1 MLGTSE
7 QTVKISKADFT
18 KTGHTAISK
27 SQWIGFSNKKAGCD
41 KSEKWRKKKLY
52 PFLGFFHQNHPLVVN
67 TTLTQLFPMHPFF
80 TP

>member
-27 SQWIGFSNKKAGCD
+27 SEWIGFSNKKAGCD
-41 KSEKWRKKKLY
+41 KSEKWKKKNYILSWA
-52 PFLGFFHQNHPLVVN
+52 
-67 TTLTQLFPMHPFF
+67 FF
-80 TP
+80 TRTTRLS